1 MLNSGCIHVVYPGDT
16 NMDAIV
22 DINDIYPIVNY
33 WGGEM
38 AGTRPM
44 TDVDGKKINSRYDWI
59 AQGSLMNAGPE
70 CMAYAD
76 ANGDG
81 RINISDITTVYMNL
95 GKQHDYSTNTNCISL
110 ARESD
115 IDIYYSIFQSLPY
128 GELKISLANKYG
140 FEIPPQSFS
149 VHPNYP
155 NPFNPITTIKY
166 EIPIKG
172 NITIQISN
180 LYGQQVVE
188 YKEIGVKS
196 GYYSYTWDASDYSSG
211 IYFFSIIFNNALINS
226 QKIILIK

>member
-1 MLNSGCIHVVYPGDT
+1 MFRIFHELSLRLAPYIFVTSYLWVVEPTCLICVFHIH
-16 NMDAIV
+16 
-22 DINDIYPIVNY
+22 
-33 WGGEM
+33 
-38 AGTRPM
+38 
-44 TDVDGKKINSRYDWI
+44 S
-59 AQGSLMNAGPE
+59 
-70 CMAYAD
+70 
-76 ANGDG
+76 
-81 RINISDITTVYMNL
+81 
-95 GKQHDYSTNTNCISL
+95 
-110 ARESD
+110 ESD

-128 GELKISLANKYG
+128 GELKISLANKFG

-211 IYFFSIIFNNALINS
+211 IYFFSIFFNNALINS